1 VKKAKKLPIRKHI
14 RLPPE
19 VYQGPAAFSVT
30 ISTAGHR
37 EILRSPRSVSLCVT
51 ALMETATDHA
61 MEVLAYCF
69 MPDHLH
75 LLLQA
80 KEGANLIRFMKA
92 FKQVAAYRHLR
103 TLQRPLWQKGYYDHV
118 LRWEEDVRVVA
129 QYIFQNP
136 LRPGLVSSPNE
147 YPFVGGSLLAGDLK
161 VAPTPSSRHRKVAAD
176 RGQRPA

>member
-1 VKKAKKLPIRKHI
+1 MTNPLPTRKTI
-14 RLPPE
+14 RLAPN

-37 EILRSPRSVSLCVT
+37 EIFRNRRSVSLCVT
-51 ALMETATDHA
+51 ALMETATGHA

-103 TLQRPLWQKGYYDHV
+103 TLKRPLWQKGYYDHV

-136 LRPGLVSSPNE
+136 LRAGLVSSPSE
-147 YPFVGGSLLAGDLK
+147 YPFVGGSLFAGDLK
-161 VAPTPSSRHRKVAAD
+161 VAPTPAKEAGAGVTDGSK
-176 RGQRPA
+176 GPA